1 MKVLNGDQNEKTG
14 QANCGYNSEGN
25 HECFNGGAQLSEWI
39 TLAEI
44 DEASGFIA
52 KNIRIKPQI
61 GIILGSGLGE
71 LAEQVEDAV
80 VIPYAEIPHWP
91 VSTIPGHAGRL
102 IVGRLENQSVMVM
115 QGRAHFY
122 EGYPISRVGFPIR
135 VMQRLGM
142 DTLIVTNAAG
152 AIHPDYRPGDVML
165 IVDHINLVGMAG
177 MNPLRGP
184 NLDEFGERFPD
195 MSQPYDRNLMDYCR
209 QAASVTGIPL
219 REGVYVWLAGP
230 SFESPAELRFL
241 RTIGADAVGM
251 STVPEVIVARH
262 GKMRVLGISGISNK
276 ANLDGSTVTTHEE
289 VLEAGKVLVPKLTAL
304 IRGVLQR
311 MTV

>member
-1 MKVLNGDQNEKTG
+1 M
-14 QANCGYNSEGN
+14 
-25 HECFNGGAQLSEWI
+25 SEWI

-44 DEASGFIA
+44 DEAAGFIS
-52 KNIRIKPQI
+52 KQVQVQPKT

-71 LAEQVEDAV
+71 LAAQVEDSV

-91 VSTIPGHAGRL
+91 VSTIHGHAGRL
-102 IVGRLENQSVMVM
+102 IVGRLENQPVMVM

-122 EGYPISRVGFPIR
+122 EGYPISRIGFPIR
-135 VMQRLGM
+135 VMQRLGV
-142 DTLIVTNAAG
+142 DGLIVTNAAG
-152 AIHPDYRPGDVML
+152 AIHPDYLPGDVML
-165 IVDHINLVGMAG
+165 IKDHINLVGMAG

-195 MSQPYDRNLMDYCR
+195 MSQPYDRKLMEFCR
-209 QAASVTGIPL
+209 QAAKESGVHL

-289 VLEAGKVLVPKLTAL
+289 VLEAGKILVPKLTSL
-304 IRGVLQR
+304 IRGVLR
-311 MTV
+311 RLNA